1 MVDGIHGSPFSMS
14 NVINLESEGS
24 TTPRAASKDFYYVG
38 KVFKYLK
45 SEHGHRC
52 LGQVIHNVVAY
63 SSSIH
68 DIVGNPPYGG
78 AWGKR
83 G

>member
-24 TTPRAASKDFYYVG
+24 TAPRETSKAFHYVG
-38 KVFKYLK
+38 YIEYLK
-45 SEHGHRC
+45 SEHGGRC
-52 LGQVIHNVVAY
+52 LGQIIHDVVAD
-63 SSSIH
+63 SSSSRRVIS
-68 DIVGNPPYGG
+68 NPTYGG
-78 AWGKR
+78 AWER